1 MDVLS
6 NQLSTFS
13 SFVSQ
18 QRPSHVA
25 AVTALSSGVI
35 IAGWVLSDYN
45 AWTSFGTGG
54 LPPTWAG
61 YWRMTKIRAGRALSS
76 DDLKDPSPLD
86 ANKGPRYLPEGF
98 EQIRREGSPPRIM
111 SRTMPQ
117 RQVPY
122 KGPEVEA
129 GVLERVAGMCAKLCA
144 EFDKLVYLAPAKT
157 EGGAADGI
165 YSRPELE
172 TLNPAVKDVKNKILA
187 GEVGH
192 THPSDGSV
200 HVWLSEGD
208 ARRVVEAGWGQRFPL
223 AFVDKGWVMVYTPR
237 THKEA
242 DMVES
247 ILKAGIGWVCGQ
259 KAE

>member
-1 MDVLS
+1 MEAIADQMHRLS
-6 NQLSTFS
+6 G
-13 SFVSQ
+13 FVAQ
-18 QRPSHVA
+18 QRPTHIA
-25 AVTALSSGVI
+25 AATALSTGAI
-35 IAGWVLSDYN
+35 LAAWVLSDYN
-45 AWTSFGTGG
+45 SWTSFGTGG

-61 YWRMTKIRAGRALSS
+61 YWRMTKIRVGRALSS

-98 EQIRREGSPPRIM
+98 ESNRRQGSAPRIM

-122 KGPEVEA
+122 KGLEVED
-129 GVLERVAGMCAKLCA
+129 GVLDRVASMCANLTRKY
-144 EFDKLVYLAPAKT
+144 DKLVYLAPAKT

-165 YSRPELE
+165 YSRPELS
-172 TLNPAVKDVKNKILA
+172 TLNPAVHDPKNKILA

-192 THPSDGSV
+192 THPADGSV

-237 THKEA
+237 TDKEA
-242 DMVES
+242 DVVES

-259 KAE
+259 KAD